1 MSLGDLL
8 HRLLSDKRGTAF
20 VEYSSLTLLLAIA
33 ALVLLVQLGD
43 VGVPPSRAGNDT
55 IAG

>member
-1 MSLGDLL
+1 VSLVDLL

-43 VGVPPSRAGNDT
+43 VGVPPSRAGNAT

>member
-1 MSLGDLL
+1 VSLVDLL
-8 HRLLSDKRGTAF
+8 HRLLSDKRGTVF

-43 VGVPPSRAGNDT
+43 VGVPPSHAGNAT